1 MLDHQK
7 TAEVRGML
15 LSSVL
20 TMLPVLTYGALQSY
34 LSIGPATTTRGKSNW
49 NTPGYQQ
56 NVVDMYD
63 LDLFK
68 SLF

>member
-34 LSIGPATTTRGKSNW
+34 LTIGLPQLLEENQTGIL
-49 NTPGYQQ
+49 
-56 NVVDMYD
+56 
-63 LDLFK
+63 LDINKLSWISMILEFV
-68 SLF
+68 